1 MAALF
6 SFPGCNLAGQASVIE
21 AASSPWLACA
31 DEWRHKPI
39 AGESPDKRLT
49 EFASPMQRKPMYNN
63 RGHFSTRTASSNG
76 GKKQAPGYMSVAG
89 MRVRSLYF
97 YIGVALAVVVAGWF
111 LWRLLNT
118 AITTHFVMVA
128 GVLLLVGNIREFLSR
143 STIYVQPDNSITLM
157 NSLVGGALVCTWL
170 ASILTSFLWIPAVLL
185 LGGAVPLVVSR
196 TAAYSVYVQTAK
208 RVGSGVRRSV
218 GRF

>member
-1 MAALF
+1 
-6 SFPGCNLAGQASVIE
+6 
-21 AASSPWLACA
+21 
-31 DEWRHKPI
+31 
-39 AGESPDKRLT
+39 
-49 EFASPMQRKPMYNN
+49 MYNN
-63 RGHFSTRTASSNG
+63 RGHFSTRTASPNG
-76 GKKQAPGYMSVAG
+76 SKKQAPGYMSVAG
-89 MRVRSLYF
+89 FRVKSLYF
-97 YIGVALAVVVAGWF
+97 SIGAVLAVLVVGWF

-128 GVLLLVGNIREFLSR
+128 GVLLLVANIREFLSR
-143 STIYVQPDNSITLM
+143 STLYVQPDHSITLM

-170 ASILTSFLWIPAVLL
+170 ASILTSLFWLPAVLL

-196 TAAYSVYVQTAK
+196 AAAYSVYVQTAR